1 MTDENPLEGMV
12 CDLCDERI
20 DGTEDDPVSSFVA
33 EGNGV
38 PERGVSDEEVLEA
51 IIEALEVG
59 GSEIQMRAA
68 QTIREKGEIIA
79 HGECMDEMNIFW
91 DEDALDDSTDD
102 ASYAEQEADA

>member
-1 MTDENPLEGMV
+1 MTDENPLEGIV
-12 CDLCDERI
+12 CDLCGERI
-20 DGTEDDPVSSFVA
+20 DGTQDDPVSSFVA

-38 PERGVSDEEVLEA
+38 PEHDISDGEVLEA

-79 HGECMDEMNIFW
+79 HGECMDEMNLFR
-91 DEDALDDSTDD
+91 DGDALND
-102 ASYAEQEADA
+102 